1 MLKMIRKDLITT
13 RNTLLINI
21 AVLLVMS
28 AVMFKIALL
37 DVFLMINI
45 IYAVL
50 IAITPITVEDKLRAD
65 PLTLS
70 LPITRRRIVGSKY
83 LLALLTIISMII
95 FLFIYG
101 NILNIFIS
109 ANYIDFSNA
118 LTFSRVFSLFFFTV
132 MAVSL
137 CIPFVY
143 RFGQNGI
150 VIGLGGTV
158 LLSTVFFMITAIGL
172 RSELMKRIIG
182 GFFERLENGGLS
194 NFFYSISQDMGT
206 ALALTMFICIMI
218 VVVFVSMRLSMF
230 IYIRKEF

>member
-1 MLKMIRKDLITT
+1 MLKMIRKDFITT

-45 IYAVL
+45 VYAVL

>member
-1 MLKMIRKDLITT
+1 MLKMIRKDFITT

-21 AVLLVMS
+21 AVLLVMG

-45 IYAVL
+45 VYAVL

>member
-1 MLKMIRKDLITT
+1 MLKMIRKDFITT

-21 AVLLVMS
+21 AVLLVMG

-45 IYAVL
+45 VYAVL

-218 VVVFVSMRLSMF
+218 VMVFVSMRLSMF

>member
-45 IYAVL
+45 VYAVL

-143 RFGQNGI
+143 KFGQNGI

-218 VVVFVSMRLSMF
+218 VMVFVSMRLSMF

>member
-21 AVLLVMS
+21 AVLLVMG

-45 IYAVL
+45 VYAVL

>member
-45 IYAVL
+45 VYAVL

-83 LLALLTIISMII
+83 LLSLLTIISMII

-143 RFGQNGI
+143 KFGQNGI

-218 VVVFVSMRLSMF
+218 VMVFVSMRLSMF

>member
-21 AVLLVMS
+21 AVLLVMG

-45 IYAVL
+45 VYAVL

-218 VVVFVSMRLSMF
+218 VMVFVSMRLSMF